1 MAACA
6 ANSSAPQ
13 PDIQGS
19 STEIEDRDVELLHAC
34 PLCEADS
41 LGVLDSTANLCECRR
56 CGYVFNNPR
65 PTLAALISFYSQPT
79 KYDQWLAEEPARD
92 ALWTRRLRLLRPI
105 AKPGSLL
112 DVGAG
117 IGQFLAIARPYFSEV
132 CGTEVSE
139 SAIHIARQRYNL
151 QLFAGELQSV
161 EFGNKKFDNITIFH
175 VLEHVPNPRQVIEKC
190 ASLLVDGGTLTIAV
204 PNDLYSYRG
213 KRFLRT
219 FATRRFR
226 GARRFGRFARIGL
239 PNIVLDGSLTEIHL
253 SHFTTGVLRRL
264 LEQSGFSVIAST
276 LDPYYVAVGFAE
288 RWEAG
293 FYLWCRIL
301 NRIFRTNVYDA
312 MLLVARKTSSA
323 KTAGKQKNLQARLDR
338 QVEGAHALK
347 TG

>member
-1 MAACA
+1 M
-6 ANSSAPQ
+6 NSSAPE
-13 PDIQGS
+13 PDVRGS
-19 STEIEDRDVELLHAC
+19 STEIADGDVEVLHAC

-41 LGVLDSTANLCECRR
+41 LGVLDSTANLCECKR

-79 KYDQWLAEEPARD
+79 KYDQWLGEESARD

-139 SAIHIARQRYNL
+139 SAIHIARQKYNL

-175 VLEHVPNPRQVIEKC
+175 VLEHVPNPKQIIERC

-219 FATRRFR
+219 FAARRFR
-226 GARRFGRFARIGL
+226 TAWRFGRFARIGL
-239 PNIVLDGSLTEIHL
+239 PNIILDGSLTEIHL
-253 SHFTTGVLRRL
+253 SHFTPEVLRRL
-264 LEQSGFSVIAST
+264 LAKSGFSVVAST

-288 RWEAG
+288 WWEAG
-293 FYLWCRIL
+293 FYLWCHIL

-312 MLLVARKTSSA
+312 MLLVARKTSSP
-323 KTAGKQKNLQARLDR
+323 KTANQQKNLIFR
-338 QVEGAHALK
+338 
-347 TG
+347 

>member
-1 MAACA
+1 MTTCA
-6 ANSSAPQ
+6 MKSSAPQ
-13 PDIQGS
+13 QGVQGS
-19 STEIEDRDVELLHAC
+19 STETSDGDVEVLHAC

-41 LGVLDSTANLCECRR
+41 LGVLDSTANLCECKR
-56 CGYVFNNPR
+56 CRYVFNNPR

-79 KYDQWLAEEPARD
+79 KYDQWLTEEPARD
-92 ALWTRRLRLLRPI
+92 ALWTRRLKLLRRI

-139 SAIHIARQRYNL
+139 SAVHIARHKYNL
-151 QLFAGELQSV
+151 HLLAGEIQSV
-161 EFGNKKFDNITIFH
+161 EFGNKKFDNITLFH
-175 VLEHVPNPRQVIEKC
+175 VLEHVPNPKEVIERC

-219 FATRRFR
+219 FAVRRFP
-226 GARRFGRFARIGL
+226 ASWRFGRLARIGL
-239 PNIVLDGSLTEIHL
+239 PKIVLDGSLTEIHL
-253 SHFTTGVLRRL
+253 SHFTPGVLRRL
-264 LEQSGFSVIAST
+264 LEQSGFSEIACT

-312 MLLVARKTSSA
+312 MLLVARKTSSP
-323 KTAGKQKNLQARLDR
+323 KTADKQKNLQGGLGRHI
-338 QVEGAHALK
+338 EGARALK